1 MTPQQWT
8 IFMLMMRKAID
19 ERDRALELNA
29 MNRAERD
36 RMYTVIQ
43 RYRLET
49 GVLS

>member
-19 ERDRALELNA
+19 DRNRALQLNA

-36 RMYTVIQ
+36 WMYTVIQ
-43 RYRLET
+43 RYRLDT
-49 GVLS
+49 GILS